1 MDSLLTSA
9 QLLPFLAASI
19 FLTLAPGP
27 DNLLVLS
34 LGIARGRRHG
44 MAFGLGCAAGCINHT
59 LLAALGVGALIV
71 ASEAAFTALRVA
83 GGLYLLWLGL
93 QAIRHAAPARLGE
106 PAAANG
112 ESCAR
117 LFRRGLLANAINPK
131 VVLFFLAF
139 LPQFVDPGRGN
150 AGWQIAQLGLL
161 FTLQAALLFALIG
174 LFAGTLGERLARRPG
189 LSLWL
194 ERAAGGVFVLLGAHL
209 LAGR

>member
-9 QLLPFLAASI
+9 QLLPFLAASML
-19 FLTLAPGP
+19 LTLAPGP

-93 QAIRHAAPARLGE
+93 KAIRHAAPARPGE
-106 PAAANG
+106 PAAGRG

-117 LFRRGLLANAINPK
+117 LFRRGLLASAINPK

-139 LPQFVDPGRGN
+139 LPQFVAPGRGN
-150 AGWQIAQLGLL
+150 AGWQIAQLGVV
-161 FTLQAALLFALIG
+161 FMLQAALVLALIG
-174 LFAGTLGERLARRPG
+174 AFAGVLGERLARRPG
-189 LSLWL
+189 VSLWL
-194 ERAAGGVFVLLGAHL
+194 ERIAGGVFVLLGARL
-209 LAGR
+209 LTGR

>member
-9 QLLPFLAASI
+9 QLFPFLAASI
-19 FLTLAPGP
+19 LLTLAPGP

-59 LLAALGVGALIV
+59 VLAALGVGALIV
-71 ASEAAFTALRVA
+71 ASETAFTTLRVA

-93 QAIRHAAPARLGE
+93 QAIRHAAPARPGE
-106 PAAANG
+106 PASGGG

-131 VVLFFLAF
+131 VALFFLAF

-194 ERAAGGVFVLLGAHL
+194 ERAAGGVFVLLGARL

>member
-1 MDSLLTSA
+1 MDSLLTST
-9 QLLPFLAASI
+9 QLFPFLAASML
-19 FLTLAPGP
+19 LTLAPGP

-59 LLAALGVGALIV
+59 VLAALGVGALIV

-93 QAIRHAAPARLGE
+93 KAIRNAAPARPGE
-106 PAAANG
+106 PASGGG
-112 ESCAR
+112 ESCTR
-117 LFRRGLLANAINPK
+117 LFRRGLLASAINPK

-139 LPQFVDPGRGN
+139 LPQFVDPGRGD
-150 AGWQIAQLGLL
+150 AGWQIAQLGVV
-161 FTLQAALLFALIG
+161 FMLQAALVLVLIG
-174 LFAGTLGERLARRPG
+174 AFAGALGERLARRPG
-189 LSLWL
+189 VSVWL
-194 ERAAGGVFVLLGAHL
+194 ERAAGGVFVLLGARL